1 VANEVETEQIVFD
14 SSVSSFTK
22 GRFTSFVQMRG
33 SIPAHW
39 SQDVVKMV
47 PKPPIGIDLADPY
60 AETAG
65 KHFQELIARY
75 GSPLI
80 IVNLVK
86 KRERKKHESI
96 LTQEYT
102 TAVKTLNQFMPPQHR
117 IIYVGFDMARTN
129 KMYVSAL
136 FSSLQKIVCV

>member
-1 VANEVETEQIVFD
+1 
-14 SSVSSFTK
+14 
-22 GRFTSFVQMRG
+22 MRG

-65 KHFQELIARY
+65 KHFNDLIARY
-75 GSPLI
+75 GSPLV

-102 TAVKTLNQFMPPQHR
+102 TAVKTLNQFLPPQHR

-129 KMYVSAL
+129 KM
-136 FSSLQKIVCV
+136 

>member
-1 VANEVETEQIVFD
+1 MQGDVANEVETEQIVFD

-39 SQDVVKMV
+39 SQDIAKMV

-65 KHFQELIARY
+65 KL
-75 GSPLI
+75 
-80 IVNLVK
+80 
-86 KRERKKHESI
+86 ES
-96 LTQEYT
+96 
-102 TAVKTLNQFMPPQHR
+102 A
-117 IIYVGFDMARTN
+117 
-129 KMYVSAL
+129 
-136 FSSLQKIVCV
+136 